1 MLFSYLKPYLLLLAR
16 SRRDRSSSPR
26 KSGKRRQGGSP
37 PKKDKAPS
45 IESEGKKKAVDHD
58 VNHSDGDE
66 KPRSRKNPKLAP
78 ERNISKLE
86 DEANFEPDYELG
98 DSDD

>member
-1 MLFSYLKPYLLLLAR
+1 MKRNLTLLAR

-26 KSGKRRQGGSP
+26 KGSKRRQGGSP

-45 IESEGKKKAVDHD
+45 IESVGKKKAVGDD
-58 VNHSDGDE
+58 INHSDGDE

-86 DEANFEPDYELG
+86 DEASFEPDYELG